1 MTDSEKKEI
10 QMLIKS
16 FVEQYPSQAKAVQA
30 LRNVSEATIINI
42 RKGEWE
48 SISDEMWR
56 TVGKQVGYNG
66 NARWKM
72 VETQDFKTL
81 CRYFDDAREYGNVF
95 AITAKEGSG
104 KSFAA
109 EYYAAQRPTQVFV
122 VSCAEYFNRRVFL
135 EQLLLKMGKGYSGL
149 NVAEMMDLIVS
160 VLMKK
165 ENALIIMDEFDKV
178 PDAVLYFFITL
189 YNRLEGHAGLV
200 MMATDHLSKRIM
212 RGRRMNR
219 KGYSEIFSRIGRRF
233 ISLKGTTPE
242 EVEQICRANG
252 VVDREAVSNIYN
264 DCEGDLRRV
273 KRGVHKVKVK
283 TKK

>member
-1 MTDSEKKEI
+1 MTESDKKEI
-10 QMLIKS
+10 QMLVKS
-16 FVEQYPSQAKAVQA
+16 FCEQYPSQAKAVGV
-30 LRNVSEATIINI
+30 LKSVSEATIINI

-56 TVGKQVGYNG
+56 TVGKQVGFN
-66 NARWKM
+66 NAARWKM

-81 CRYFDDAREYGNVF
+81 CRFFDDAREYGNVF
-95 AITAKEGSG
+95 AITAKEGWG

-109 EYYAAQRPTQVFV
+109 EYYASKKPTEVFV
-122 VSCAEYFNRRVFL
+122 VSCADYFNRRDFL

-149 NVAEMMDLIVS
+149 KVAEMMDLIVS

-165 ENALIIMDEFDKV
+165 ETALIIMDEFDKV
-178 PDAVLYFFITL
+178 PDNVLYFFITL
-189 YNRLEGHAGLV
+189 YNRLEGHSGLI

-233 ISLKGTTPE
+233 ISLKGTTPD

-252 VVDREAVSNIYN
+252 VTDREAYTTIYN

-283 TKK
+283 AKK